1 MLRHTSWPRDLSV
14 FLSIS
19 GIAVAASTGP
29 ASTID
34 MFRTGGG
41 RRQDLCRL
49 AKGLDRSTMGVR
61 SSNEHQGSIMHPHQ
75 VPSTT
80 HTVEMEQMA
89 ELSSGLRERDP
100 SQPIS
105 ASALGLQGV
114 ELISGSDDDSGLPGD
129 AILERVSF
137 DGPPEFPYVHAHFR
151 GASAD
156 QDSLKVDLHTDALR
170 ELSRLLHL
178 QHTWGA
184 GRTDTE
190 PRP

>member
-1 MLRHTSWPRDLSV
+1 MVL
-14 FLSIS
+14 
-19 GIAVAASTGP
+19 
-29 ASTID
+29 
-34 MFRTGGG
+34 
-41 RRQDLCRL
+41 
-49 AKGLDRSTMGVR
+49 R

-100 SQPIS
+100 SQPIP
-105 ASALGLQGV
+105 ASALGLQGA
-114 ELISGSDDDSGLPGD
+114 ELISGSDDDDSGLPGD
-129 AILERVSF
+129 AVLERVSF

-151 GASAD
+151 SASDD
-156 QDSLKVDLHTDALR
+156 QDSLKVDLHTEALR
-170 ELSRLLHL
+170 ALSHLLHL

-184 GRTDTE
+184 GSADTE